1 MARNGSGIRRA
12 TDNSIQIEFVFQGER
27 CRERIK
33 TKPTDANLS
42 IATQFRA
49 EILAAIDDNSFD
61 YAATF
66 PHSKHLAKYQIIEVK
81 ALTVAD
87 WLKTWLNRKEP
98 HIKNSTLAGYI
109 KIIKMLSNGIG
120 TLPLAE
126 LKKRHVRAWCETL
139 PCSNKTIGNIISPL
153 RAALQDAVDD
163 ELIDNNPLVDFRFRR
178 NEAPKPS
185 DVDPFNKDE
194 QAAILS
200 AFTGQ
205 HKNLFQFAFWSGLR
219 TSELVALEWGDI
231 DWLKETVKIQRAKT
245 QTSNKAET
253 TKTKSGTREVKLLSP
268 ALQALKDQKQFT
280 FLEGKIVFHDERTQ
294 KPWTGD
300 QSIRK
305 LWTRALHK
313 VGVRYRRPYQTR
325 HTYAS
330 MMLSSGESLAW
341 VSNQIGHSS
350 VLMTASV
357 YATYI
362 PDSLPDAGNNA
373 VNLFAN
379 EVVEVEKKHPLKRP

>member
-1 MARNGSGIRRA
+1 MARDGSGIRRA
-12 TDNSIQIEFVFQGER
+12 TDNSIQIEFMYNGTR

-42 IATQFRA
+42 IAAQFRA
-49 EILAAIDDNSFD
+49 EIIAAIDDNTFN

-66 PHSKHLAKYQIIEVK
+66 PNSKNSEKYQVKEIK
-81 ALTVAD
+81 ALTVKE
-87 WLKTWLNRKEP
+87 WLNTWINRKEP
-98 HIKNSTLAGYI
+98 HIKNSTFAGYTKVI
-109 KIIKMLSNGIG
+109 KTLSIG
-120 TLPLAE
+120 VGSIALAD
-126 LKKRHVRAWCETL
+126 LKKRDVRAWCETL
-139 PCSNKTIGNIISPL
+139 SCSNKTIGNIISPL

-163 ELIDNNPLVDFRFRR
+163 ELIDTNPLLDFRFRR

-231 DWLKETVKIQRAKT
+231 DWLKETVKIQRAMT
-245 QTSNKAET
+245 QSSTKAET
-253 TKTKSGTREVKLLSP
+253 TKTKSGTREVKLLTP
-268 ALQALKDQKQFT
+268 ALQALRDQKQFT
-280 FLEGKIVFHDERTQ
+280 FLEGRAVFHDDRTQ

-350 VLMTASV
+350 VIMTASV

-362 PDSLPDAGNNA
+362 PDSLPDAGNKA
-373 VNLFAN
+373 VNLFSD
-379 EVVEVEKKHPLKRP
+379 KGGLKSVL

>member
-1 MARNGSGIRRA
+1 MARDGSGIRRA
-12 TDNSIQIEFVFQGER
+12 SDNSIQIEFMYNGER

-42 IATQFRA
+42 IAAQFRS
-49 EILAAIDDNSFD
+49 EIIAAIDDNTFD

-66 PHSKHLAKYQIIEVK
+66 PNSKNSDKYQVKEIK
-81 ALTVAD
+81 ALTVKD
-87 WLKTWLNRKEP
+87 WLNTWINRKEP
-98 HIKNSTLAGYI
+98 HIKNSTFAGYTKVI
-109 KIIKMLSNGIG
+109 KTLSNGIG
-120 TLPLAE
+120 SIALAD
-126 LKKRHVRAWCETL
+126 LKKRDVRAWCETL
-139 PCSNKTIGNIISPL
+139 SCSNKTIGNIISPL

-163 ELIDNNPLVDFRFRR
+163 ELIDTNPLLDFRFRR

-194 QAAILS
+194 QTAILS

-231 DWLKETVKIQRAKT
+231 DWLKETVKIQRAMT
-245 QTSNKAET
+245 QSSTKAET
-253 TKTKSGTREVKLLSP
+253 TKTKSGTREVKLLTP
-268 ALQALKDQKQFT
+268 ALQALRDQKQFT
-280 FLEGKIVFHDERTQ
+280 FLEGRAVFHDDRTK

-313 VGVRYRRPYQTR
+313 AGVRYRRPYQTR

-350 VLMTASV
+350 VIMTASV

-362 PDSLPDAGNNA
+362 PDSLPDAGNKA
-373 VNLFAN
+373 VNLFSDKSGFDD
-379 EVVEVEKKHPLKRP
+379 KKNVH

>member
-1 MARNGSGIRRA
+1 MARDGSGIRRA
-12 TDNSIQIEFVFQGER
+12 SDNSIQIEFMYNGER

-42 IATQFRA
+42 IAAQFRS
-49 EILAAIDDNSFD
+49 EIIAAIDDNTFD

-66 PHSKHLAKYQIIEVK
+66 PNSKNADKYQVKAIK
-81 ALTVAD
+81 ALTVKD
-87 WLKTWLNRKEP
+87 WLNTWINRKEP
-98 HIKNSTLAGYI
+98 HIKNSTFAGYTKVI
-109 KIIKMLSNGIG
+109 KTLSIGIG
-120 TLPLAE
+120 SIALAD
-126 LKKRHVRAWCETL
+126 LKKRDVRAWCETL
-139 PCSNKTIGNIISPL
+139 SCSNKTIGNIISPL

-163 ELIDNNPLVDFRFRR
+163 ELIDNNPLSDFRFRR

-231 DWLKETVKIQRAKT
+231 DWLKETVKIQRAMT
-245 QTSNKAET
+245 QSSTKAET
-253 TKTKSGTREVKLLSP
+253 TKTKSGTREVKLLTP
-268 ALQALKDQKQFT
+268 ALQALRDQKQFT
-280 FLEGKIVFHDERTQ
+280 FLEGRAVFHDDRTQ

-350 VLMTASV
+350 VIMTASV

-362 PDSLPDAGNNA
+362 PDSLPDAGNKA
-373 VNLFAN
+373 VNLFSDKDFK
-379 EVVEVEKKHPLKRP
+379 VVESINRHI

>member
-1 MARNGSGIRRA
+1 VG
-12 TDNSIQIEFVFQGER
+12 
-27 CRERIK
+27 
-33 TKPTDANLS
+33 
-42 IATQFRA
+42 
-49 EILAAIDDNSFD
+49 
-61 YAATF
+61 
-66 PHSKHLAKYQIIEVK
+66 
-81 ALTVAD
+81 D

-350 VLMTASV
+350 VLMTANV

-379 EVVEVEKKHPLKRP
+379 EVFEVEKKHPLKRP

>member
-1 MARNGSGIRRA
+1 MARDGSGIRRA
-12 TDNSIQIEFVFQGER
+12 SDNSIQIEFMYNGER

-42 IATQFRA
+42 IAAQFRA
-49 EILAAIDDNSFD
+49 EIIAAIDDNTFD

-66 PHSKHLAKYQIIEVK
+66 PSSKNSEKYQVKSIK
-81 ALTVAD
+81 ALTVKD
-87 WLKTWLNRKEP
+87 WLNTWINRKEP
-98 HIKNSTLAGYI
+98 HIKNSTFAGYTKVI
-109 KIIKMLSNGIG
+109 KTLSIGIG
-120 TLPLAE
+120 SIALAD
-126 LKKRHVRAWCETL
+126 LKKRDVRAWCETL
-139 PCSNKTIGNIISPL
+139 SCSNKTIGNIISPL

-163 ELIDNNPLVDFRFRR
+163 ELIDTNPLLDFRFRR

-194 QAAILS
+194 QTAILS

-231 DWLKETVKIQRAKT
+231 DWLKETVKIQRAMT
-245 QTSNKAET
+245 QSSTKAET
-253 TKTKSGTREVKLLSP
+253 TKTKSGTREVKLLTP
-268 ALQALKDQKQFT
+268 ALQALRDQKQFT
-280 FLEGKIVFHDERTQ
+280 FLEGRAVFHDDRTK

-350 VLMTASV
+350 VIMTASV

-362 PDSLPDAGNNA
+362 PDSLPDAGNKA
-373 VNLFAN
+373 VNLFSDKSGFDD
-379 EVVEVEKKHPLKRP
+379 KKNVH

>member
-1 MARNGSGIRRA
+1 MARDGSGIRRA
-12 TDNSIQIEFVFQGER
+12 SDNSIQIEFMYQGVR

-33 TKPTDANLS
+33 TKPTNANLS
-42 IATQFRA
+42 IAAQFRA
-49 EILAAIDDNSFD
+49 EIIAAIDDNTFD

-66 PHSKHLAKYQIIEVK
+66 PSSKHSKKYQVKEIK
-81 ALTVAD
+81 ALTVKD
-87 WLKTWLNRKEP
+87 WLNTWISRKEP
-98 HIKNSTLAGYI
+98 HIKNSTFSGYI
-109 KIIKMLSNGIG
+109 KVIKSLSNGVGSI
-120 TLPLAE
+120 PLVD
-126 LKKRHVRAWCETL
+126 LKKRDVRVWCETL
-139 PCSNKTIGNIISPL
+139 SCSNKTIGNIISPL

-163 ELIDNNPLVDFRFRR
+163 ELIDSNPLLDFRFRR

-194 QAAILS
+194 QLAILS

-205 HKNLFQFAFWSGLR
+205 HKNMFQFAFWSGLR
-219 TSELVALEWGDI
+219 TSELVALEWGDV
-231 DWLKETVKIQRAKT
+231 DWLKETIKIQRAKT
-245 QTSNKAET
+245 QTSSKPET

-280 FLEGKIVFHDERTQ
+280 FLEGASIFHDERTK

-313 VGVRYRRPYQTR
+313 AGVRYRRPYQTR

-350 VLMTASV
+350 VIMTASV

-362 PDSLPDAGNNA
+362 PDSLPDAGNKA
-373 VNLFAN
+373 VNLFSDKSGFDA
-379 EVVEVEKKHPLKRP
+379 LKSVL